1 MDELQASYAEC
12 KRLNALHGKTY
23 YLATLL
29 LPKSK
34 RPYVH
39 ALYGFA
45 RYADEI
51 VDDLASTLTVEE
63 KAKALSTWGD
73 KILYDLASGRSDDAV
88 GRALIDTV
96 NRFHIPHA
104 HFEAFLHSMT
114 MDLTVTEYQTYED
127 LLEYVYG
134 SAAVIGLE
142 MVPVLGVL
150 EEGAYECAKK
160 LGIAF
165 QLANFIRDVGEDLD
179 RGRIYLPLD
188 ELAQCGVSR
197 EMLEA
202 RVLTPQIIE
211 ALKFQI
217 ARVRQLQAEAT
228 PGIKMLEAASRP
240 CIEAASTL
248 YCGIV
253 DEVEKIGYDIFNK
266 RAKTST
272 ARRLRVASAAFL
284 KRLSVSN

>member
-73 KILYDLASGRSDDAV
+73 KILNDLASGRSDDAV

-179 RGRIYLPLD
+179 RGRIYLPLE
-188 ELAQCGVSR
+188 ELAYCGVSR

-266 RAKTST
+266 RAKTSI

>member
-51 VDDLASTLTVEE
+51 VDDLASTLTVDE
-63 KAKALSTWGD
+63 KAKALSSWGD
-73 KILYDLASGRSDDAV
+73 KILDDLASGRSDDAV

-96 NRFHIPHA
+96 NRFNIPHA

-197 EMLEA
+197 QMLEA

-272 ARRLRVASAAFL
+272 ARRLRVASLAFL
-284 KRLSVSN
+284 KRLTVSN

>member
-51 VDDLASTLTVEE
+51 VDDLASTLTVDE
-63 KAKALSTWGD
+63 KAKVLSTWGD
-73 KILYDLASGRSDDAV
+73 KILNDLKSGRSDDAV

-96 NRFHIPHA
+96 NRFNIPHA

-114 MDLTVTEYQTYED
+114 MDLTVTEYQRYED

-179 RGRIYLPLD
+179 RGRIYLPLE

-284 KRLSVSN
+284 KRLTVSN